1 MEGGALG
8 CGGAAGGA
16 LALGLGCGRA
26 LRCRLPGRFAGELGL
41 LGLGL
46 GFGEG
51 LGADRLGLPAF
62 ALLGEEVRECSDFF
76 GEVSGEGRAETPGLS
91 LGFGLGLLFEAS
103 SRPGAN
109 GPEGLVSACIGLRL
123 PG

>member
-1 MEGGALG
+1 M
-8 CGGAAGGA
+8 
-16 LALGLGCGRA
+16 
-26 LRCRLPGRFAGELGL
+26 
-41 LGLGL
+41 GLGL

-103 SRPGAN
+103 SRPEPTAQKGWSLPALGSGYLAEGGAM
-109 GPEGLVSACIGLRL
+109 
-123 PG
+123 